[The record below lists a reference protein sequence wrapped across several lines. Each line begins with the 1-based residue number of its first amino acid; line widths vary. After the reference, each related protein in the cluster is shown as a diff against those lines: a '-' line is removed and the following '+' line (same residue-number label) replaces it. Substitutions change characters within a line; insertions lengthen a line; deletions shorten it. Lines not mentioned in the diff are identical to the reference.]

1 MSATGQEG
9 LVEKGL
15 GDKGLGDKDLL
26 ARTHEGEPGLPRGRT
41 GLPAEEVR
49 AAQRDR
55 LLRAVIAAVATTGFG
70 DLTVADIVR
79 GAPVSRAAFSA
90 HFTDKQDCFLA
101 APHQPAPLT
110 TDR

>member
-1 MSATGQEG
+1 MPATGQEG
-9 LVEKGL
+9 LAEKDLVEKGL
-15 GDKGLGDKDLL
+15 GEMGLL

-55 LLRAVIAAVATTGFG
+55 LLRAVLAAVATAGFG

-79 GAPVSRAAFSA
+79 GTPGHRAR
-90 HFTDKQDCFLA
+90 CR
-101 APHQPAPLT
+101 P
-110 TDR
+110 R